1 MAQHIFLRF
10 QDDMMRRQC
19 DSGVSKNPPAVRAA
33 YFFFK
38 ILNTV
43 HLFIQKFVQ
52 LFLEFRGSMKSLFRS
67 LLSEFLFYLQ

>member
-19 DSGVSKNPPAVRAA
+19 ASGVSKNPPSVRAA
-33 YFFFK
+33 YFFK